1 MIHCELELG
10 RETSL
15 RADLI
20 ARFPDLRKFG
30 RVRRRKPIGRP
41 LALLLSHRTRSTDP
55 HTMQT
60 APRLVRTAARQV
72 VRAPGLTATSSS
84 SSSPLYSLHSHH
96 TAATAAAAGPLSSR
110 FPTSHVRALSSTA
123 RAEAKEPGQ
132 DPFASEKFASDHA
145 PLFQRIQ
152 EHPEVLDAI
161 ESEHSRCLRRGIHRT
176 KTDSFERFVPTRRHG
191 PDNPRKDG
199 RRPLCRPEAVHDD
212 DAAARTV
219 SPATARVNLSQSLT
233 LLGTDLFAPSPL
245 FCDRDPDL
253 RAASERLMTA
263 LRAAGVEF
271 NPAEAFQALQQMGGA
286 GFEKMADKGLEAY
299 HEKVRKGEEDGEG
312 GEGKN
317 KK

>member
-1 MIHCELELG
+1 
-10 RETSL
+10 
-15 RADLI
+15 
-20 ARFPDLRKFG
+20 
-30 RVRRRKPIGRP
+30 
-41 LALLLSHRTRSTDP
+41 
-55 HTMQT
+55 MQT

-123 RAEAKEPGQ
+123 RAEAKEPEQ

-161 ESEHSRCLRRGIHRT
+161 ENMARITRE
-176 KTDSFERFVPTRRHG
+176 KTGVD
-191 PDNPRKDG
+191 
-199 RRPLCRPEAVHDD
+199 
-212 DAAARTV
+212 
-219 SPATARVNLSQSLT
+219 LSAGQK
-233 LLGTDLFAPSPL
+233 PSMMMML
-245 FCDRDPDL
+245 QLARDPDL